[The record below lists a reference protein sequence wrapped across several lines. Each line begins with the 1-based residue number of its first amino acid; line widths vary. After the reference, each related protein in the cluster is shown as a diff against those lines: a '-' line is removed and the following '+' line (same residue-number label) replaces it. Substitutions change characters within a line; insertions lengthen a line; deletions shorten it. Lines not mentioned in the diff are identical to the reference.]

1 MDINAEKV
9 KELREKTGIGMM
21 KCKEALIAVEGDFDK
36 AIDYLRKKG
45 LATAEKKS
53 VRTTNEGR
61 VAGYIHTT
69 NKVGVLVELNC
80 ESDFVAKGE
89 EFGQLGKDICMQVA
103 ASRPIAV
110 AREDVPQATIDRE
123 KEIYAEQVK
132 GKPAN
137 IIDKI
142 VEGKLNA
149 FFKEVCL
156 LEQPFI
162 KDPAISIQDLIK
174 SKIAKF
180 GENITV
186 RRFVRYQLGEET

>member
-1 MDINAEKV
+1 MEINAEKV

-21 KCKEALIAVEGDFDK
+21 KCKEALLACEGDSEK
-36 AIDYLRKKG
+36 AIDYLRKRG

-53 VRTTNEGR
+53 ARTANEGR
-61 VAGYIHTT
+61 VCGYIHTT

-80 ESDFVAKGE
+80 ETDFVAKGE
-89 EFGQLGKDICMQVA
+89 EFAQLGKDICMQVA
-103 ASRPIAV
+103 ASKPIAIKP
-110 AREDVPQATIDRE
+110 EDVPAATIAKE

-137 IIDKI
+137 IVDKI
-142 VEGKLNA
+142 VEGKLKA
-149 FFKEVCL
+149 YFKDVCL

-162 KDPAISIQDLIK
+162 KDPAISIGDLIK
-174 SKIAKF
+174 GKIAKF

-186 RRFVRYQLGEET
+186 RRFARYQLGEEL